1 MTIATDEISILDVED
16 SLNTALNATL
26 AMHDL
31 IESFVWA
38 VGKATPIFAEE
49 ASTKIYMIGHCR
61 EMVRDAH
68 GIFHRFLA
76 QEFAKRKAERS

>member
-1 MTIATDEISILDVED
+1 MTITTDEIGILDVED

-31 IESFVWA
+31 LESFLWT

-49 ASTKIYMIGHCR
+49 ASTKSYMIGHCR

-68 GIFHRFLA
+68 GIFHEFLQ
-76 QEFAKRKAERS
+76 QEFAKRKAGRS